1 VAEAKAVISAA
12 VRILRIM
19 RALLRKTWCGKLC
32 AGGLGEKRESRIKH
46 ARQSRGGT
54 ASATPIP
61 GPDAAGYTG
70 VGIPNNLRD
79 ISSSGTFLS
88 LADDQVSAA
97 IPLGFSFDFYGN
109 TYTQAYVS
117 SNGFITFNNSS
128 ADGCCSG
135 QPLPT
140 VPFTANVPSNIVAG
154 LWTDLNNPQG
164 NIRYETLG
172 VPGSLEFVVGFYND
186 QFCCGSGV
194 ANTFEMILHEGSN
207 AIELQY
213 GTLGVSPSGLIVS
226 SGIENDGGTIGL
238 QVFNGVSGTTE
249 QAALQNRGFL
259 ISQTG
264 LPEPTTLS
272 LIGLGLLGLGAMA
285 WRRRSLPLVAQ
296 A

>member
-1 VAEAKAVISAA
+1 MTKSV
-12 VRILRIM
+12 LRYH
-19 RALLRKTWCGKLC
+19 L
-32 AGGLGEKRESRIKH
+32 
-46 ARQSRGGT
+46 
-54 ASATPIP
+54 ASALISTETPTPKPI
-61 GPDAAGYTG
+61 
-70 VGIPNNLRD
+70 
-79 ISSSGTFLS
+79 
-88 LADDQVSAA
+88 
-97 IPLGFSFDFYGN
+97 
-109 TYTQAYVS
+109 S

-264 LPEPTTLS
+264 AARTYNPQPHRPRTS
-272 LIGLGLLGLGAMA
+272 WPGCHG
-285 WRRRSLPLVAQ
+285 VA